1 MPKKTYDV
9 KGMHCASCVYVV
21 EKALKG
27 VSGVNSA
34 VVNLATNKA
43 TIECTDDVDENHLH
57 EAVSKTGYELVMPKM
72 EMSGHNNNQ
81 MQMSGHDHTQMES
94 NTLREHTLVSIFLT
108 VISIAIMG
116 ADLLIPLSETAKE
129 FFHHLMPLMATY
141 MMFVVGRPYLAGIGR
156 FIKYKRADMDT
167 LVGIGTLVAYVYSFI
182 LSAFELQLQKYIDTE
197 HTYYEI
203 TVVVIGLITLGKF
216 LEARAKSHTS
226 SAIQKLIGLQAKT
239 ARVIRDGKDIDV
251 PIEEV
256 VVGDLIRV
264 RAGEKVPVDGV
275 IVEGES
281 VIDESLVTGES
292 MPIDK
297 VMGSNVIGA
306 TMNKSGSFVM
316 KASKVGSDTML
327 AHIIRLVE
335 EAQGSKAPIQR
346 LADVISSYFVPA
358 VLILAVLTMLGWI
371 VFGGS
376 HGFVYG
382 LYSMISVLII
392 ACPCAMGL
400 ATPTAIMVGTG
411 KAAENGILIKDAE
424 SLELAHKVS
433 TIVFDKTG
441 TLTQGEPAVTDVV
454 PLGKATK
461 NSTLELAM
469 SLEKGSEHPIADAI
483 LKEAERKK
491 LRPQAV
497 SQFKALVGY
506 GVEGIVAKHRVLL
519 GNKRLM
525 DKEGI
530 DYKAVLSQVEDLEK
544 QGKTVMILAQNKVVI
559 GLIAVADVIKPSA
572 KEAVTELN
580 EAGIESIMITGDNLQ
595 TANAIAK
602 QVGITRVLAEVL
614 PNEKEAE
621 IKKLQKAGKIVA
633 MVGDGV
639 NDAPALASA
648 NVGIAMGS
656 GTDIAIETANIT
668 LMSTDL
674 RKVAKAIELSHK
686 TMRTIKLNLF
696 WAFGYNILL
705 IPVAMGALYPLYG
718 YLLNPMLASVAMT
731 LSSLSVVSNSLLLKR
746 YKL

>member
-1 MPKKTYDV
+1 MAKKTYDV

-27 VSGVNSA
+27 VSGVDSA

-43 TIECTDDVDENHLH
+43 TVECSDSVNETHLH

-72 EMSGHNNNQ
+72 EME
-81 MQMSGHDHTQMES
+81 MTGHDHSVMES
-94 NTLREHTLVSIFLT
+94 STLREHTRVSMVLT

-116 ADLLIPLSETAKE
+116 ADLILPLTEAAKE

-167 LVGIGTLVAYVYSFI
+167 LVGIGTLVAYIYSFI
-182 LSAFELQLQKYIDTE
+182 LSAFELQLQRYIDVE

-264 RAGEKVPVDGV
+264 RAGEKVPVDGI

-316 KASKVGSDTML
+316 KASKVGADTML

-346 LADVISSYFVPA
+346 MADLISSYFVPL
-358 VLILAVLTMLGWI
+358 VLILAVLTLFGWL

-376 HGFVYG
+376 QGFVYG

-424 SLELAHKVS
+424 SLELAHKVN
-433 TIVFDKTG
+433 TVIFDKTG
-441 TLTQGEPAVTDVV
+441 TLTQGEPAVTDIV
-454 PLGKATK
+454 PFGKATK
-461 NSTLELAM
+461 SSILQLAL
-469 SLEKGSEHPIADAI
+469 SLEKGSEHPLAEAI
-483 LKEAERKK
+483 VKEAERKK
-491 LRPQAV
+491 LHPQVV
-497 SQFKALVGY
+497 SHFKALVGY
-506 GVEGIVAKHRVLL
+506 GVEGVVAKHRVLL

-530 DYKAVLSQVEDLEK
+530 DYAEMFSKIEQLEK
-544 QGKTVMILAQNKVVI
+544 QGKTVMILAHGKVVV

-572 KEAVTELN
+572 KEAIAELN
-580 EAGIESIMITGDNLQ
+580 KAGIETIMITGDNQQ
-595 TANAIAK
+595 TANAIAQ

-614 PNEKEAE
+614 PHQKEAE
-621 IKKLQKAGKIVA
+621 IRFLQKEGKVVA
-633 MVGDGV
+633 MVGDGI

-668 LMSTDL
+668 LISNDL
-674 RKVAKAIELSHK
+674 RKVAQAIELSHK

-705 IPVAMGALYPLYG
+705 IPVAMGALYPIFG

>member
-1 MPKKTYDV
+1 MGKKTFDV

-43 TIECTDDVDENHLH
+43 TVECTDSVNESHLH
-57 EAVSKTGYELVMPKM
+57 EAVSKTGYELVSQKT
-72 EMSGHNNNQ
+72 E
-81 MQMSGHDHTQMES
+81 MSGHDHMAMEEA
-94 NTLREHTLVSIFLT
+94 TLREHTKIST
-108 VISIAIMG
+108 VLIIISILIMTIEM
-116 ADLLIPLSETAKE
+116 LFPINETAKE
-129 FFHHLMPLMATY
+129 FFHHLMPLLATY

-182 LSAFELQLQKYIDTE
+182 LTAFELQLQHYIDTE

-203 TVVVIGLITLGKF
+203 TVVVIGLITLGKY

-239 ARVIRDGKDIDV
+239 ARVIREGKEIDI

-256 VVGDLIRV
+256 AVGDLIRV

-275 IVEGES
+275 IIEGET

-297 VMGSNVIGA
+297 VMGSNVVGA
-306 TMNKSGSFVM
+306 TMNQSGSFMM

-327 AHIIRLVE
+327 AHIIRLVQ

-346 LADVISSYFVPA
+346 MADVISSYFVPA
-358 VLILAVLTMLGWI
+358 VLIIAVVTMLSWLA
-371 VFGGS
+371 FGGS
-376 HGFVYG
+376 DGFVYG

-424 SLELAHKVS
+424 SLELAHKVQ

-441 TLTQGEPAVTDVV
+441 TLTEGKPEVTDVL
-454 PLGKATK
+454 PFGTASEHTI
-461 NSTLELAM
+461 LELAM
-469 SLEKGSEHPIADAI
+469 SLEKGSGHSLAEAI
-483 LKEAERKK
+483 LKAAESKK
-491 LRPQAV
+491 IRPLPVA
-497 SQFKALVGY
+497 QFKTIVGY
-506 GVEGIVAKHRVLL
+506 GVEGIVKKHRTLL

-530 DYKAVLSQVEDLEK
+530 GYKEIDDKVEGLEK
-544 QGKTVMILAQNKVVI
+544 QGKTVMLLAHNGVVT
-559 GLIAVADVIKPSA
+559 GLIAVADVIKPTA
-572 KEAVTELN
+572 QEAIAELN
-580 EAGIESIMITGDNLQ
+580 KVGIETIMITGDNKQ

-602 QVGITRVLAEVL
+602 QAGITRVLAEVL
-614 PNEKEAE
+614 PDQKANE
-621 IKKLQKAGKIVA
+621 IRKLQKEGRVVA
-633 MVGDGV
+633 MVGDGI

-648 NVGIAMGS
+648 NVGIAMGT
-656 GTDIAIETANIT
+656 GTDIAIEAANIT
-668 LMSTDL
+668 LMSADL
-674 RKVAKAIELSHK
+674 RKVSQSIELSHK

-696 WAFGYNILL
+696 WAFAYNVLL
-705 IPVAMGALYPLYG
+705 IPVAMGVLYPFFG
-718 YLLNPMLASVAMT
+718 YLLNPILASAAMS

-746 YKL
+746 YKV

>member
-1 MPKKTYDV
+1 MAKKTYDV

-27 VSGVNSA
+27 VQGVNSA
-34 VVNLATNKA
+34 VVNLATNRA
-43 TIECTDDVDENHLH
+43 TVEGADSIDESHLH
-57 EAVSKTGYELVMPKM
+57 EAVSTTGYELVATHQKM
-72 EMSGHNNNQ
+72 EMSGH
-81 MQMSGHDHTQMES
+81 DHSVMED
-94 NTLREHTLVSIFLT
+94 NILREHTIVSIVLT
-108 VISIAIMG
+108 LVSIAIMG
-116 ADLLIPLSETAKE
+116 ADILLPLTMTTKE

-141 MMFVVGRPYLAGIGR
+141 MMFVVGRPYLAGIAR

-167 LVGIGTLVAYVYSFI
+167 LVGIGTSVAYVYSFI
-182 LSAFELQLQKYIDTE
+182 LSAFELQLQRYIDVE

-239 ARVIRDGKDIDV
+239 ARVIRNGKDIDI

-264 RAGEKVPVDGV
+264 RPGEKVPVDGV

-297 VMGSNVIGA
+297 VMGSNVVGA

-316 KASKVGSDTML
+316 KASKVGSDTVL

-346 LADVISSYFVPA
+346 MADVISSYFVPV
-358 VLILAVLTMLGWI
+358 VLILAVLTMLGWFI
-371 VFGGS
+371 FGGS
-376 HGFVYG
+376 QGFVYG

-424 SLELAHKVS
+424 SLELAHKVN

-454 PLGKATK
+454 PLDTSSMSSVLK
-461 NSTLELAM
+461 LAL
-469 SLEKGSEHPIADAI
+469 SLEKGSEHSLAEAI
-483 LKEAERKK
+483 VKEAESKK
-491 LRPQAV
+491 LQAEPV

-506 GVEGIVAKHRVLL
+506 GVEGTIAKQRALL
-519 GNKRLM
+519 GNRRLM

-530 DYKAVLSQVEDLEK
+530 DYSGVSSKVEELEK
-544 QGKTVMILAQNKVVI
+544 QGKTVMILAHGVSMV
-559 GLIAVADVIKPSA
+559 GLIAVADVIKLTA
-572 KEAVTELN
+572 KKAIAGLN
-580 EAGIESIMITGDNLQ
+580 KAGIETVMITGDNQQ
-595 TANAIAK
+595 TADAIAQ

-614 PNEKEAE
+614 PDQKEAE
-621 IKKLQKAGKIVA
+621 IRSLQKQGRVVA

-639 NDAPALASA
+639 NDAPALAAA

-674 RKVAKAIELSHK
+674 RKVAQAIDLSHK

-705 IPVAMGALYPLYG
+705 IPVAMGALYPFFG

>member
-1 MPKKTYDV
+1 MAKKTYDV

-27 VSGVNSA
+27 VSGVQSA

-43 TIECTDDVDENHLH
+43 TVECNNDVDENHLH
-57 EAVSKTGYELVMPKM
+57 EAVSKTGYELVAPQQKM
-72 EMSGHNNNQ
+72 EMSGH
-81 MQMSGHDHTQMES
+81 DHSQMES
-94 NTLREHTLVSIFLT
+94 NILREHTLVSVFLT

-116 ADLLIPLSETAKE
+116 ADLLLPLSETAKE

-167 LVGIGTLVAYVYSFI
+167 LVGIGTFVAYIYSFI
-182 LSAFELQLQKYIDTE
+182 LTAFELQLQQYIDTE

-239 ARVIRDGKDIDV
+239 ARVIRDGKDVDV

-306 TMNKSGSFVM
+306 TMNKSGSFIM

-358 VLILAVLTMLGWI
+358 VLMLAVVTMLAWI
-371 VFGGS
+371 VFWGS
-376 HGFVYG
+376 QGFVYG

-424 SLELAHKVS
+424 SLELAHKIH

-441 TLTQGEPAVTDVV
+441 TLTQGQPAVTDVI
-454 PLGKATK
+454 PFGNDTIH
-461 NSTLELAM
+461 SILELSM
-469 SLEKGSEHPIADAI
+469 SLEKGSEHSLADAI
-483 LKEAERKK
+483 VKEAESKK
-491 LRPQAV
+491 LHPQAV

-506 GVEGIVAKHRVLL
+506 GVEGVVAKNRVLL

-525 DKEGI
+525 DKEGV
-530 DYKAVLSQVEDLEK
+530 DYRAVLTQIEELEK
-544 QGKTVMILAQNKVVI
+544 QGKTVMILAQSKVVL
-559 GLIAVADVIKPSA
+559 GLIAVADVIKPTA
-572 KEAVTELN
+572 KEAITKLTK
-580 EAGIESIMITGDNLQ
+580 AGIETIMITGDNLQ

-614 PNEKEAE
+614 PHQKEAE
-621 IKKLQKAGKIVA
+621 IRKLQEEGKIVA

-668 LMSTDL
+668 LISTDL
-674 RKVAKAIELSHK
+674 RKVAQAIELSHK

-731 LSSLSVVSNSLLLKR
+731 LSSLSVVTNSLLLKR
-746 YKL
+746 HTL